1 MRIPIKKVLLT
12 TTLLMGLTGSA
23 VMAAPQPPS
32 APTQAELAPQ
42 PERVDAPKGDVAQPP
57 SAPPNADLNVKT
69 NGNAKKVTEK
79 IEVETP
85 ASVTGEKMQ
94 GTGTVVDFTTTG
106 SKAFYTIVDND
117 HQTFYLIID
126 LDKTDNNVYFLSD
139 INKETLEG
147 ANVGEVAPPPPPPVV
162 DNDED
167 KKPQEKESS
176 NVGFYFILIA
186 MIGGIAVV
194 YYLRKKK
201 QDNADQDD
209 YEDDFED
216 GNDDFEND
224 FEDEIKEENKK

>member
-147 ANVGEVAPPPPPPVV
+147 ANVGEVAPPPPPVV

-216 GNDDFEND
+216 GNDDYEND

>member
-147 ANVGEVAPPPPPPVV
+147 ANVGEVAPPPPPVV